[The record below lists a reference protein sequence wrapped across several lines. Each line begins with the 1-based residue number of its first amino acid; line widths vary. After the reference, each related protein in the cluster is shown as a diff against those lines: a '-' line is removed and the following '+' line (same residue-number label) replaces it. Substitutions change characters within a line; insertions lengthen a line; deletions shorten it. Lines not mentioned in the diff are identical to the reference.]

1 MTPRLSFQPAGV
13 MELLHAARLA
23 CPSLPVGAYAYSQGL
38 EYAVEVGWIHDRG
51 SATDWIS
58 GLLTS
63 TLAHF
68 DLPLLS
74 RLYRAWSDPALSES
88 SFDRVAS
95 LERWVL
101 AGRESQE
108 LRAEEL
114 NLGAALLRLLV
125 DLGVTSDRCLDRA
138 GARGYLSAFALAA
151 TSYGL
156 SEPALLT
163 SYCFAWLEHQTSAVT
178 RLIPLGQTDGQIV
191 LSACLELVPTV
202 LDSSLEV
209 ADDDI
214 GALAPGQAIASALHE
229 TQYTRLFRS

>member
-1 MTPRLSFQPAGV
+1 MTPRLGVQPPRV
-13 MELLHAARLA
+13 LELLHAMRLS

-38 EYAVEVGWIHDRG
+38 EYAVEIGWIHDRRT
-51 SATDWIS
+51 ATDWIS

-63 TLAHF
+63 TLANF

-74 RLYRAWSDPALSES
+74 RLYRAWSEQNLEL
-88 SFDRVAS
+88 VAK
-95 LERWVL
+95 LERSVL
-101 AGRESQE
+101 AGRESAE

-125 DLGVTSDRCLDRA
+125 DLGVANDRA
-138 GARGYLSAFALAA
+138 LEHSAERGYLSAFALAS
-151 TSYGL
+151 TRYGL
-156 SEPALLT
+156 SEPSALA

-178 RLIPLGQTDGQIV
+178 RLIPLGQTDGQLV
-191 LSACLELVPTV
+191 LSACLDLVEGV
-202 LDSSLEV
+202 LESSLEV
-209 ADDDI
+209 TDDEI

>member
-1 MTPRLSFQPAGV
+1 MTPRQSPGPAPV
-13 MELLHAARLA
+13 LELLHTLRLA

-38 EYAVEVGWIHDRG
+38 EYAVEAGWVHDRR
-51 SATDWIS
+51 SASDWIA

-63 TLAHF
+63 TLKSF
-68 DLPLLS
+68 DLPLSS
-74 RLYRAWSDPALSES
+74 RLYRAWSDGDES
-88 SFDRVAS
+88 RLLR
-95 LERWVL
+95 LERRVL

-125 DLGVTSDRCLDRA
+125 DLGVTSDAVLA
-138 GARGYLSAFALAA
+138 SASERGYLSAFALAA
-151 TSYGL
+151 TRYGL
-156 SEPALLT
+156 SEASMLA

-178 RLIPLGQTDGQIV
+178 RLIPLGQTDGQLV
-191 LSACLELVPTV
+191 LSACLELAPGVIEESREVP
-202 LDSSLEV
+202 
-209 ADDDI
+209 DDEI